1 MERAFDL
8 CGALRRIRRVADC
21 SQRELAERL
30 GVSQSVI
37 SRAEAGSR
45 GLPVELLARAAALA
59 GLCLAL
65 VDGEGRPVAAM
76 ADGAVR
82 DMGYRRFPAHLDTRH
97 SEDNWWHGP
106 ERYSRPE
113 PWYTFDL
120 ARERR
125 DGRRRYDGTP
135 ADHQLPQP
143 GDSPPERRAA
153 RQKQARLERAEE
165 LNRLLEQGAFP
176 PWPDV
181 TCACPPECE
190 EVDTGGRPVHAPHC
204 RCLCDLD

>member
-1 MERAFDL
+1 MRPAFDL
-8 CGALRRIRRVADC
+8 CGALRRIRRMADC

-30 GVSQSVI
+30 GVSQSLI

-45 GLPVELLARAAALA
+45 TLRVDVLVRAAALA
-59 GLCLAL
+59 GLGLAL

-97 SEDNWWHGP
+97 SDDNWWHGP

-120 ARERR
+120 ARDRR

-143 GDSPPERRAA
+143 GDSPQERRTA
-153 RQKQARLERAEE
+153 RQNQARLRLAEA
-165 LNRLLEQGAFP
+165 LDRLREQGALP
-176 PWPDV
+176 PPLDV
-181 TCACPPECE
+181 TCTCPPDCDGL
-190 EVDTGGRPVHAPHC
+190 DTGPRPAHASHC
-204 RCLCDLD
+204 RCGCDLD